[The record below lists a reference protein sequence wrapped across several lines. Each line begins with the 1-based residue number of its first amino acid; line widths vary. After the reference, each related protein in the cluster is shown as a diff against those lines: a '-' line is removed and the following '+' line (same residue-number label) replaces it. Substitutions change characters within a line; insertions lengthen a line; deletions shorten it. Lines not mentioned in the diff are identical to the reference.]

1 VSPLS
6 PAARVVLV
14 VGLYLACFWWLIDLA
29 WEAHDPMWTGIITG
43 LMVLLGAWNY
53 FQRRA
58 RNGAAIIRATA
69 GQLAL
74 VWGVILLI
82 LNLRLDVWEASLR
95 GLDLATMHRLLP
107 AWVIPLLTLTLVLW
121 LGILLAVTKPKRSL

>member
-1 VSPLS
+1 MGGNHRRLD
-6 PAARVVLV
+6 
-14 VGLYLACFWWLIDLA
+14 GACFS
-29 WEAHDPMWTGIITG
+29 
-43 LMVLLGAWNY
+43 GAWNY

-74 VWGVILLI
+74 VWGVILVV
-82 LNLRLDVWEASLR
+82 LNLRLEVWEASLR

-107 AWVIPLLTLTLVLW
+107 AWVIPLLALALVLW
-121 LGILLAVTKPKRSL
+121 FGILLAVTKTQTQSLTILTPK